1 MYKSVPPIPS
11 FVGFWICETPGLKQV
26 AVHLSYTRPSV
37 NFC

>member
-1 MYKSVPPIPS
+1 MYRSVPPIPS